1 MKKYFVLSTVIMVF
15 AIFLNACDKEG
26 IYNPKEKIKAIYLQY
41 EDEKKIQTEEW
52 TWQDN
57 LLTKITYPNED
68 GVNTVFNYDNK
79 RLVKIIEYDEG
90 IEEGYMTFTYDKAL
104 LLKVEMFSDDELEM
118 KIDITHD
125 KKKITKMTMTSYDNE
140 DEYES
145 ASYKSIQRSDMLSR
159 MMRFVVGKERA
170 QRIVKIMQRKSNQ
183 TYSMEFTYDGDN
195 VVTEKMISEGVT
207 YYNSTYT
214 YDDKLNPFYDCWY
227 FGESGA
233 LALSKNNVTKETYT
247 STDDEDIS
255 TMTYNLSYV
264 YDGKFPIEIKT
275 SYKYFDETYSY
286 TTFYEYIK

>member
-26 IYNPKEKIKAIYLQY
+26 IYNPKEKIKAIYEQY

-57 LLTKITYPNED
+57 LLTKITYPSLD
-68 GVNTVFNYDNK
+68 GVNTVFNYENK

-125 KKKITKMTMTSYDNE
+125 KKKITKMNFTHYF

-145 ASYKSIQRSDMLSR
+145 ASHKSIQRSEMLSR

-195 VVTEKMISEGVT
+195 VVTEKIISDGVT
-207 YYNSTYT
+207 YLTHTYT
-214 YDDKLNPFYDCWY
+214 YDEKLNPFYDALY
-227 FGESGA
+227 FAESGA
-233 LALSKNNVTKETYT
+233 LALSKNNVTKETAT
-247 STDDEDIS
+247 STYDEDIS
-255 TMTYNLSYV
+255 TTTYNISYV
-264 YDGKFPIEIKT
+264 YDGKFPIEVKT
-275 SYKYFDETYSY
+275 SYTYFDETYSY
-286 TTFYEYIK
+286 TTFYEYLK